1 MDIGDGY
8 NVWMISWIVGVG
20 RDVSV
25 NSLSFFIS
33 SQTQFDNGL
42 VEHEK
47 MKNGKWTFGERF
59 RV

>member
-25 NSLSFFIS
+25 NSLSFFIYLAKCNLTTVWS
-33 SQTQFDNGL
+33 STR
-42 VEHEK
+42 K
-47 MKNGKWTFGERF
+47 
-59 RV
+59 

>member
-33 SQTQFDNGL
+33 SQTQFDDSVRAREN
-42 VEHEK
+42 EK
-47 MKNGKWTFGERF
+47 RGMDHW
-59 RV
+59 